1 MSTFRMSAFRWPEGV
16 RCAVFVSV
24 NFDAEVFDLKT
35 TTEDRLFGRFSYGR
49 YGVRAG
55 LPRLL
60 GLFSRRGIPAT
71 VFITAS
77 DAKRHPDAVRAF
89 VDGGHEIAA
98 RGLDLTPLP
107 NLKEKERAVLEECRD
122 VLARVAG
129 KAPLGFRAP
138 AGELSSKTLGHL
150 ADLGFA
156 YDSSFQDD
164 DYPYAFAPSAGKVI
178 AELPTVHALDDSLP
192 FSARHTHARVMKIW
206 KEEFDALY
214 DEGCLVPLTLHLR
227 GDVGSTRAARIAALQ
242 ELLGYMATR
251 PGVKFMSGAQLAA
264 HVNASGVEPEGDP
277 FAPHQPTLAVTPY
290 RGDLAV
296 KPL

>member
-1 MSTFRMSAFRWPEGV
+1 MSTRPRPLAWPAGV
-16 RCAVFVSV
+16 RCVVFVSV
-24 NFDAEVFDLKT
+24 HFDAEAFDLRS

-60 GLFSRRGIPAT
+60 SLFSRRGIPAT

-77 DAKRHPDAVRAF
+77 DAKRHPDAVRALR
-89 VDGGHEIAA
+89 DGGHEIAS
-98 RGLDLTPLP
+98 RGPDLQPLP
-107 NLKEKERAVLEECRD
+107 ALGDRERDALRESRD
-122 VLARVAG
+122 ILAAIAG
-129 KAPLGFRAP
+129 EAPQGFRAP
-138 AGELSSKTLGHL
+138 GGELSSRTLAVL
-150 ADLGFA
+150 AELGFA

-164 DYPYAFAPSAGKVI
+164 DFPYLFAPAAGATI
-178 AELPTVHALDDSLP
+178 AEIPTVHALDDSLP

-206 KEEFDALY
+206 REEFDALY
-214 DEGCLVPLTLHLR
+214 RENCLVPLTLHLR
-227 GDVGSTRAARIAALQ
+227 GDVGSTRAARIAAL
-242 ELLGYMATR
+242 EDLLAYMAAQ
-251 PGVKFMSGAQLAA
+251 PGVRFMTGAQIAA
-264 HVNASGVEPEGDP
+264 HTRACGLVPEADP

>member
-1 MSTFRMSAFRWPEGV
+1 MSQPFAWPGGA
-16 RCAVFVSV
+16 RCVVFVSV
-24 NFDAEVFDLKT
+24 NFDAESFDLKS

-60 GLFSRRGIPAT
+60 GLFSRRSIPAT
-71 VFITAS
+71 VFVTAD
-77 DAKRHPDAVRAF
+77 DARRHPDAIRAF
-89 VDGGHEIAA
+89 ADGGHEIAA
-98 RGLDLTPLP
+98 RGLDLAPLP
-107 NLKEKERAVLEECRD
+107 ALKDKERDALEQCRD
-122 VLARVAG
+122 ALAKIAG
-129 KAPLGFRAP
+129 GRPVGFRAP
-138 AGELSSKTLGHL
+138 GGELSSKTLAHL
-150 ADLGFA
+150 AGLGFA

-164 DYPYAFAPSAGKVI
+164 DYPYAFAPAPGKTIVEI
-178 AELPTVHALDDSLP
+178 PTVHALDDSLP

-206 KEEFDALY
+206 REEFDALY
-214 DEGCLVPLTLHLR
+214 REGCLVPLTLHLR

-242 ELLGYMATR
+242 ELLGHMATQ
-251 PGVKFMSGAQLAA
+251 PGVRFLSGRQIAA
-264 HVNASGVEPEGDP
+264 HLMASGVVPEGDP